1 METEQTLKAK
11 ARNSAKSAKR
21 ADETT
26 RQKAIDQ
33 AKGTLKK
40 GSKVQPVYKTQE
52 KIAGENTHRDKD
64 KIISEFDDPSG
75 NTV

>member
-1 METEQTLKAK
+1 MSSEQTLKGKAIAEAK
-11 ARNSAKSAKR
+11 AARK
-21 ADETT
+21 ADETIGND
-26 RQKAIDQ
+26 AVEQ

-52 KIAGENTHRDKD
+52 KIAGKNIHRDKD
-64 KIISEFDDPSG
+64 DIISEFDDPAG